1 MPESPYTAWLAKA
14 ANDYL
19 AIQNNINA
27 ADVPWDVVCFHAQ
40 QCAEKI
46 LKAYLVLD
54 GRSPQ
59 RTHDLNAVLMQCA
72 DITPGLADMEDD
84 CLNLTTLA
92 IGPRYSD
99 PFYDPQEEEAR
110 EAIAALERIRARLLP
125 LFPVT
130 GP

>member
-1 MPESPYTAWLAKA
+1 
-14 ANDYL
+14 
-19 AIQNNINA
+19 
-27 ADVPWDVVCFHAQ
+27 
-40 QCAEKI
+40 
-46 LKAYLVLD
+46 
-54 GRSPQ
+54 
-59 RTHDLNAVLMQCA
+59 
-72 DITPGLADMEDD
+72 MEDD

-92 IGPRYSD
+92 IGPRYPD